1 MTEIHLNL
9 NNFLDFEQLL
19 RIFPFSNKY
28 EFNRKKVFR
37 LKIRIM
43 CKCSNLMTHN
53 GYNYARKNGFGK
65 VKIGKQ
71 RCSFCGAEH
80 YEDKR
85 FWRLRSID
93 SRTVEGTDRAI
104 YDEIIAKHGEDSDIA
119 RIEVLG
125 QFPKQGDKQFIPNNI
140 VFGAQERGLAR
151 QVA

>member
-28 EFNRKKVFR
+28 EFTSNKVFR
-37 LKIRIM
+37 LKNRIT

-71 RCSFCGAEH
+71 RCPSCDAEYH
-80 YEDKR
+80 EDKA
-85 FWRLRSID
+85 FWKNLLSEWKETVTSLLLVLRD
-93 SRTVEGTDRAI
+93 SSVSWQVI
-104 YDEIIAKHGEDSDIA
+104 SKIMNYIIPCSK
-119 RIEVLG
+119 
-125 QFPKQGDKQFIPNNI
+125 DKVRYLFKIWLRN
-140 VFGAQERGLAR
+140 L
-151 QVA
+151 